1 MALSKNKA
9 SELGKK
15 STRKG
20 VPNKSTTEIRQAF
33 QLLISNELPNLS
45 KWLEQVAN
53 ENPEKALDIIIK
65 FSDFV
70 IPKLQRTEIQA
81 EININ
86 GLLKMTT
93 EQRRQRILELKKEF
107 KTK

>member
-70 IPKLQRTEIQA
+70 IPKFQRTEIQA

-93 EQRRQRILELKKEF
+93 EQRRQRILELEKEF